1 MNKTMRT
8 ITLVVGM
15 VLIGLGLYQAF
26 VPQKVVD
33 FGGLSVTAK
42 EGLTTEALVLIGI
55 GVLALI
61 ASFYKRN

>member
-8 ITLVVGM
+8 ITVIVGL
-15 VLIGLGLYQAF
+15 VLISLGLYQAF

-33 FGGLSVTAK
+33 IAGLSVTAK
-42 EGLTTEALVLIGI
+42 EGLTTESLLLIGI
-55 GVLALI
+55 GVVALI